1 MPVKWKDFKL
11 YCLFHPF
18 TLDQLCWWNVIADLP
33 SCVRTFW
40 RRTRCPPL
48 CLQSICCLPCWRY
61 GMIPSPMY
69 VWHWPESWLSALF
82 LSVSGALQILKQ
94 MEFSLRSY
102 GVILEKRGLCAT
114 LHWVPCKAVRGD
126 RLVSPGEG
134 APPTC
139 WDLTSSAH
147 SVTCLSKLST
157 NWCTPTNLYI
167 DPQACKEEQGGKQTT
182 CSWMLFSP
190 SFQQPFKVKVQ
201 GF

>member
-1 MPVKWKDFKL
+1 MSLSPSHYCFGATCCYLDNCKVSLMPVKWKDFKL
-11 YCLFHPF
+11 YCLFHLF

-61 GMIPSPMY
+61 RMIPSPMY

-102 GVILEKRGLCAT
+102 GVILEKRGLCASLGRQT
-114 LHWVPCKAVRGD
+114 CVSRRGSSSHLLRPDKLCPLSDVPQQTVHQ
-126 RLVSPGEG
+126 LVYYKSVHR
-134 APPTC
+134 PTG
-139 WDLTSSAH
+139 L
-147 SVTCLSKLST
+147 
-157 NWCTPTNLYI
+157 
-167 DPQACKEEQGGKQTT
+167 
-182 CSWMLFSP
+182 
-190 SFQQPFKVKVQ
+190 
-201 GF
+201 